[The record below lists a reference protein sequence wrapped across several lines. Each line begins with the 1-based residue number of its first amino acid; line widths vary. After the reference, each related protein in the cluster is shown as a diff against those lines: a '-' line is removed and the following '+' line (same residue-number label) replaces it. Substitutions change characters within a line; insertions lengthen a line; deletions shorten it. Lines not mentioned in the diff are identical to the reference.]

1 MRISFVIAYTLMEF
15 LNIYFCY
22 CIVLESRLQKKVW
35 IYVVTLAIPC
45 IVQIVFGNSVGNKF
59 TDYVIAGTSL
69 LIIPIW
75 AKEEKIKCLLRFP
88 IVYIGFST
96 LNAIGVY
103 LLSFAVGKT
112 YLKVVD
118 TPIYVLLTECT
129 AILVILPY
137 KYWKNRREK
146 AGDKYEADVKQHILL
161 LVGLLNIAVV
171 AAMVKS
177 MGNAIHFSQKER
189 HRFDFSSVI
198 IVFLF
203 ILINVWYQSV
213 FKRAQNYQK
222 QARKYELYMQQQEEH
237 IKSLIRQDENMR
249 RFRHD
254 FHAHMTALKAYV
266 GKIQEVQL
274 QKYIDDMCEGSVLD
288 SMQNYTGVAALD
300 AVIGDL
306 MQQTGQA
313 VKLKWEGVISNRER
327 VELFDLCTIFF
338 NLLSNAIEACEKQNE
353 DEKKYIFVK
362 VYCYEEKIYLD
373 VKNPILENTTVK
385 NTHLPETTKE
395 SKENHGFGLRNVK
408 ETVKKNDGH
417 MEIRIEDGWFE
428 VEILI

>member
-1 MRISFVIAYTLMEF
+1 MRVPFVIAYTLMEF

-22 CIVLESRLQKKVW
+22 RIVLKSKLQKKVW
-35 IYVVTLAIPC
+35 IYIVTLAIPC
-45 IVQIVFGNSVGNKF
+45 ILQIVFRNSVGDKF

-69 LIIPIW
+69 FIIPIW
-75 AKEEKIKCLLRFP
+75 AKEEKIKCLVRFP
-88 IVYIGFST
+88 IVCIGFST
-96 LNAIGVY
+96 LNVIGVY

-118 TPIYVLLTECT
+118 TPVYVLLSECT
-129 AILVILPY
+129 AVLVILVY
-137 KYWKNRREK
+137 KYWKRRREK
-146 AGDKYEADVKQHILL
+146 VGDKYEVDVKQHVLL
-161 LVGLLNIAVV
+161 LIGLLNIFAV

-177 MGNAIHFSQKER
+177 MEDAIHFSQKEQY
-189 HRFDFSSVI
+189 RFDFSSVM

-203 ILINVWYQSV
+203 ILMNVWYQSA

-222 QARKYELYMQQQEEH
+222 QARKYECYMQQQEEH

-266 GKIQEVQL
+266 GEIQEVQL
-274 QKYIDDMCEGSVLD
+274 QKYIDDMCEGSALGSLQD
-288 SMQNYTGVAALD
+288 YTGVAALD
-300 AVIGDL
+300 AVIGEL
-306 MQQTGQA
+306 MQQAGQA
-313 VKLKWEGVISNRER
+313 VKLKWEGVISNQER
-327 VELFDLCTIFF
+327 IELFDLCTIFF
-338 NLLSNAIEACEKQNE
+338 NLLANAIEACEKQNE

-385 NTHLPETTKE
+385 NAHLPETTKE
-395 SKENHGFGLRNVK
+395 SKEKHGFGLRNVK

>member
-1 MRISFVIAYTLMEF
+1 MRVPFVIAYTLMEF

-22 CIVLESRLQKKVW
+22 RIVLKSKLQKKVW
-35 IYVVTLAIPC
+35 IYIVTLAIPC
-45 IVQIVFGNSVGNKF
+45 ILQIVFRNSVGDKF

-69 LIIPIW
+69 FIIPIW
-75 AKEEKIKCLLRFP
+75 AKEEKIKCLVRFP
-88 IVYIGFST
+88 IVCIGFST
-96 LNAIGVY
+96 LNVIGVY

-118 TPIYVLLTECT
+118 TPVYVLLSECT
-129 AILVILPY
+129 AVLVILVY
-137 KYWKNRREK
+137 KYWKRRRENV
-146 AGDKYEADVKQHILL
+146 GDKYEVDVKQHVLL
-161 LVGLLNIAVV
+161 LIGLLNIFAV

-177 MGNAIHFSQKER
+177 MEDAIHFSQKEQY
-189 HRFDFSSVI
+189 RFDFSSVM

-203 ILINVWYQSV
+203 ILMNVWYQSA

-222 QARKYELYMQQQEEH
+222 QARKYECYMQQQEEH

-254 FHAHMTALKAYV
+254 FHAHMTALKAYL
-266 GKIQEVQL
+266 GEIQEVQL
-274 QKYIDDMCEGSVLD
+274 QKYIDDMCEGSALGSLQD
-288 SMQNYTGVAALD
+288 YTGVAALD
-300 AVIGDL
+300 AVIGEL
-306 MQQTGQA
+306 MQQAGQA
-313 VKLKWEGVISNRER
+313 VKLKWEGVISNQER
-327 VELFDLCTIFF
+327 IELFDLCTIFF
-338 NLLSNAIEACEKQNE
+338 NLLANAIEACEKQNE

-385 NTHLPETTKE
+385 NAHLPETTKE
-395 SKENHGFGLRNVK
+395 SKEKHGFGLRNVK